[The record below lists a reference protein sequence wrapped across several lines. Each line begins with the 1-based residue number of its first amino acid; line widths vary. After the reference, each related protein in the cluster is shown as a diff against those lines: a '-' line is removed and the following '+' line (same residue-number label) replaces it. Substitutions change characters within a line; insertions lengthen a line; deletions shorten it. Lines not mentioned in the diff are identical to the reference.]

1 MYGCTNPN
9 CKTATC
15 LSYLK
20 RTSKTPFRRF
30 TVLSARAL
38 ATSLATRD
46 TPELD
51 LCPHQPVS
59 LLEEPEV
66 GIYREEIR
74 VRFPA
79 ASHTGGNVEYKESS
93 DTPNARKGKKISEQA
108 SKKDPKSF
116 TQNLFDTE
124 AMKMLQLA
132 KVKESILQWAPWFK
146 KEGNISQHELGPIS
160 RDTNT
165 TSDGIE
171 GCHSL
176 DAKKHDEK
184 LTEQTRT
191 LANGEPRLNGN
202 PRPGSKP
209 SMGYRPSQQ
218 IDNNVPVDSGPSS
231 KSHSWGLEQTDDVVS
246 ANETHRTTNIDQLEN
261 RSNLSSRGE
270 KKIITEKDILEIK
283 VLDKDYD
290 HRGAG
295 GEAIK
300 FRRSI
305 KVSSSSTDS
314 FTFDHGPVEQPQT
327 LSRFT
332 LESIAALVSTIKSVI
347 PESHD
352 EYSFQQSFGRI
363 PKHCRLASFIEGN
376 STEQEMNLAFG
387 TQSIIYVLST
397 ANALLDS
404 FIHIA
409 EADTAHSKK
418 SVPFHE
424 IVQAFRLLREIDYQP
439 SNIISS
445 LWISVGKL
453 HPQSSVRSKS
463 ALIKACRSIRSG
475 RSSHGFK
482 LESQV
487 SGTDLIPNGDAVHI
501 AKISF
506 AALVALIPECN
517 PTDWSKVQKLRGEGR
532 IIPEKVLPQDSFTDI
547 TLEVFDSL
555 HDDMALSLMRRLVR
569 AITARQC
576 LSEIS
581 NYQETNSGRDSA
593 THGEDFMD
601 ILVHAITDAEITQKM
616 TTSPGV
622 DASDTSGQEK
632 SQNFYL
638 SVLVEWLRSLILSEW
653 EGQAEV
659 PRWGLVGG
667 ALELMSHICK
677 ANLFPLLYRITNPLT
692 ARIPSPHGL
701 DPENFYIPFLSERID
716 LMEMP
721 IEWLSSQRDRNTV
734 HLLSYPFLF
743 MPSTLVFYFRS
754 INHATMFKAYENSLI
769 TSTMIDRVTLV
780 EPPAARGLLLYD
792 KLKKATQSYLVLD
805 IPREEVLTAALNQ
818 LWRREKRELT
828 RPLKIRMGEDN
839 GEIGMDSGGVQQE
852 FFRIAIREAFRPGYS
867 QQFSALTCY

>member
-9 CKTATC
+9 CKTPTC
-15 LSYLK
+15 LSNLK

-51 LCPHQPVS
+51 LCPHQPVD
-59 LLEEPEV
+59 LLEEPEIE
-66 GIYREEIR
+66 IYRDEIR
-74 VRFPA
+74 VRFPTA
-79 ASHTGGNVEYKESS
+79 NYTGGNEENTESS
-93 DTPNARKGKKISEQA
+93 NAPNARKGMKISEQA
-108 SKKDPKSF
+108 PKKDPKSF

-146 KEGNISQHELGPIS
+146 KEGDISQHELGHMPG
-160 RDTNT
+160 NT
-165 TSDGIE
+165 IIISDGIE
-171 GCHSL
+171 ACHSL
-176 DAKKHDEK
+176 DAKNHAERF
-184 LTEQTRT
+184 TEQTRT
-191 LANGEPRLNGN
+191 LANGEPKLNGN
-202 PRPGSKP
+202 SRSDSKP
-209 SMGYRPSQQ
+209 SIGCRPSKQ
-218 IDNNVPVDSGPSS
+218 IDSIVPVDSGPSS
-231 KSHSWGLEQTDDVVS
+231 ESHSCGLEQTDDVAS
-246 ANETHRTTNIDQLEN
+246 AQKTHRTTNIDQLDI
-261 RSNLSSRGE
+261 RPNLSSRSE
-270 KKIITEKDILEIK
+270 RKTIAQKDNLEIK
-283 VLDKDYD
+283 VLDEDYD
-290 HRGAG
+290 QRRAS
-295 GEAIK
+295 GETIK

-305 KVSSSSTDS
+305 KASSSLTDP
-314 FTFDHGPVEQPQT
+314 FIFDHGPVEQPQT

-332 LESIAALVSTIKSVI
+332 LGSVAALISTIKSVI
-347 PESHD
+347 PEQHD
-352 EYSFQQSFGRI
+352 EYNFQQSFGRI
-363 PKHCRLASFIEGN
+363 PKHCRLASFVEGT
-376 STEQEMNLAFG
+376 STEQETNLAFG

-404 FIHIA
+404 FIHTA
-409 EADTAHSKK
+409 EPDTAQSKK

-424 IVQAFRLLREIDYQP
+424 IVQAFRLLREIDYHP

-453 HPQSSVRSKS
+453 HPPNSVRSKS

-482 LESQV
+482 SESQIAD
-487 SGTDLIPNGDAVHI
+487 TDLIPNVDAVHI
-501 AKISF
+501 AKISL

-532 IIPEKVLPQDSFTDI
+532 TTPEKILPQDNLTDI
-547 TLEVFDSL
+547 TLEIFDSL
-555 HDDMALSLMRRLVR
+555 HDDMALSLMRRLIR

-581 NYQETNSGRDSA
+581 NYQETNSGRNNA

-601 ILVHAITDAEITQKM
+601 LLVHAITDAEINQTRA
-616 TTSPGV
+616 TSPGV
-622 DASDTSGQEK
+622 DASDSSEQKK
-632 SQNFYL
+632 SQKFYL
-638 SVLVEWLRSLILSEW
+638 SVLVEWLRSLILNEW

-667 ALELMSHICK
+667 ALELMSRICK
-677 ANLFPLLYRITNPLT
+677 ANLFPLLYRNTNPLA

-701 DPENFYIPFLSERID
+701 DPENFYTPFLSDRLD

-754 INHATMFKAYENSLI
+754 INHAAMFKAYENSLI
-769 TSTMIDRVTLV
+769 TSMMIDRVTIV
-780 EPPAARGLLLYD
+780 EPPARGLLLYD

-818 LWRREKRELT
+818 LWRREKRELM
-828 RPLKIRMGEDN
+828 RPLKIRLGEDN

-867 QQFSALTCY
+867 Q

>member
-1 MYGCTNPN
+1 MYGCMNPN
-9 CKTATC
+9 CKTPTC
-15 LSYLK
+15 LSNLK

-51 LCPHQPVS
+51 LCPHQPVNLS
-59 LLEEPEV
+59 EEPEV
-66 GIYREEIR
+66 GIYRDEMR
-74 VRFPA
+74 GRFPTA
-79 ASHTGGNVEYKESS
+79 NHTGRNIENPEPSDAPNV
-93 DTPNARKGKKISEQA
+93 RKGKKLSEQT

-146 KEGNISQHELGPIS
+146 KEGEVSRNELGSMPGNISS
-160 RDTNT
+160 
-165 TSDGIE
+165 TSEGIE
-171 GCHSL
+171 ACHSL
-176 DAKKHDEK
+176 DAAKHAES
-184 LTEQTRT
+184 LIEQTRT
-191 LANGEPRLNGN
+191 LANGEPKSNRLS
-202 PRPGSKP
+202 RFDSKP
-209 SMGYRPSQQ
+209 SMGCRSSQQ
-218 IDNNVPVDSGPSS
+218 ADSTVPIDPCPSLG
-231 KSHSWGLEQTDDVVS
+231 SHSWGLAQTDDG
-246 ANETHRTTNIDQLEN
+246 AFAQKMHRTNNTGQLDN
-261 RSNLSSRGE
+261 RPNLSSPGE
-270 KKIITEKDILEIK
+270 KKITSPEDDLEIK
-283 VLDKDYD
+283 VLDKDYN
-290 HRGAG
+290 HRKAG
-295 GEAIK
+295 GEAEK

-305 KVSSSSTDS
+305 KASSSSADP
-314 FTFDHGPVEQPQT
+314 FNFDHGPVEQPQT

-332 LESIAALVSTIKSVI
+332 SESIAALVSTIKGAI
-347 PESHD
+347 PEPYD
-352 EYSFQQSFGRI
+352 EYNFQQSFGRI
-363 PKHCRLASFIEGN
+363 PKHCRLASFVEGT

-387 TQSIIYVLST
+387 TQSITYVLST
-397 ANALLDS
+397 VNALLDS
-404 FIHIA
+404 FIYA
-409 EADTAHSKK
+409 EEPDTAHLKK

-424 IVQAFRLLREIDYQP
+424 VVQAFRLLREIDYHP

-445 LWISVGKL
+445 LWISIGKL
-453 HPQSSVRSKS
+453 HPPTSVRSKS

-482 LESQV
+482 LESQIADI
-487 SGTDLIPNGDAVHI
+487 DLIPDVDAIHI
-501 AKISF
+501 VKISL

-517 PTDWSKVQKLRGEGR
+517 PTDWSKVQKLRGLGR
-532 IIPEKVLPQDSFTDI
+532 IIPERPEAPSQDNFTGI
-547 TLEVFDSL
+547 TLEIFDSL
-555 HDDMALSLMRRLVR
+555 HDEMALSLMRRLVR

-581 NYQETNSGRDSA
+581 NYQETNSERNNA
-593 THGEDFMD
+593 THREDFMD
-601 ILVHAITDAEITQKM
+601 MLVCAMTDAEITQTI
-616 TTSPGV
+616 TTSPGA
-622 DASDTSGQEK
+622 DASDSSKQEK
-632 SQNFYL
+632 DQKFHL

-659 PRWGLVGG
+659 PKWGLVGG

-677 ANLFPLLYRITNPLT
+677 VNYFPLLYRNTNPLT

-701 DPENFYIPFLSERID
+701 DPEIFYTPFLSDRLD

-743 MPSTLVFYFRS
+743 MPSTLVYYFRS
-754 INHATMFKAYENSLI
+754 INHAAMFKAYENSLI
-769 TSTMIDRVTLV
+769 ISTMIERVTLV

-818 LWRREKRELT
+818 LWRRERRELT

-852 FFRIAIREAFRPGYS
+852 FFRIAMREAFRPGYC
-867 QQFSALTCY
+867 Q

>member
-9 CKTATC
+9 CKTPTC
-15 LSYLK
+15 LSNLK
-20 RTSKTPFRRF
+20 RTSRTPFRRF

-51 LCPHQPVS
+51 LCPHQPVK

-66 GIYREEIR
+66 GIYRDEIR

-79 ASHTGGNVEYKESS
+79 ANNTGGNVENKESS
-93 DTPNARKGKKISEQA
+93 GAPNARKGKKISEQA

-124 AMKMLQLA
+124 AMKMLQLT

-146 KEGNISQHELGPIS
+146 KEGDISQQELRPIS
-160 RDTNT
+160 RVTNT

-171 GCHSL
+171 ACHSL
-176 DAKKHDEK
+176 DARNHAERS
-184 LTEQTRT
+184 TEQTRT
-191 LANGEPRLNGN
+191 LANGEPKLKGNSRSDTKPNMGWRL
-202 PRPGSKP
+202 
-209 SMGYRPSQQ
+209 SQH
-218 IDNNVPVDSGPSS
+218 IEDSGPSS
-231 KSHSWGLEQTDDVVS
+231 ESHSWGLEQTDDVAS
-246 ANETHRTTNIDQLEN
+246 AQKTHGITNIDQLDN
-261 RSNLSSRGE
+261 RPNQSSRGE
-270 KKIITEKDILEIK
+270 KQTIVEKDNLETK
-283 VLDKDYD
+283 VLEKDYD
-290 HRGAG
+290 YRRTG
-295 GEAIK
+295 GEAIN

-305 KVSSSSTDS
+305 KASNPSTDPLI
-314 FTFDHGPVEQPQT
+314 FDDGHVEQPQT

-332 LESIAALVSTIKSVI
+332 LESVVALVSTIKSVI
-347 PESHD
+347 PEPHD
-352 EYSFQQSFGRI
+352 EYNFQQSFGRI
-363 PKHCRLASFIEGN
+363 PKHCRLASFLEGT
-376 STEQEMNLAFG
+376 STEQEMTLAFG

-397 ANALLDS
+397 GHALLES
-404 FIHIA
+404 FIHTA

-424 IVQAFRLLREIDYQP
+424 IVQAFRLLREIDYHP

-453 HPQSSVRSKS
+453 HPPTSVRSKS

-482 LESQV
+482 LESQIAD
-487 SGTDLIPNGDAVHI
+487 TDLIPNADAVHI
-501 AKISF
+501 AKITL

-532 IIPEKVLPQDSFTDI
+532 IIPERVLPEDDFTNI

-581 NYQETNSGRDSA
+581 NYQETNSGQDSA
-593 THGEDFMD
+593 THEEDFMG
-601 ILVHAITDAEITQKM
+601 ILIRAITDMDTTQRM
-616 TTSPGV
+616 TTSSGV
-622 DASDTSGQEK
+622 DASDSSEQEK
-632 SQNFYL
+632 GQKLYL

-659 PRWGLVGG
+659 ARWGVVGG

-677 ANLFPLLYRITNPLT
+677 ANLFHCSTATLIPL
-692 ARIPSPHGL
+692 
-701 DPENFYIPFLSERID
+701 
-716 LMEMP
+716 
-721 IEWLSSQRDRNTV
+721 
-734 HLLSYPFLF
+734 
-743 MPSTLVFYFRS
+743 
-754 INHATMFKAYENSLI
+754 
-769 TSTMIDRVTLV
+769 
-780 EPPAARGLLLYD
+780 
-792 KLKKATQSYLVLD
+792 
-805 IPREEVLTAALNQ
+805 
-818 LWRREKRELT
+818 
-828 RPLKIRMGEDN
+828 
-839 GEIGMDSGGVQQE
+839 
-852 FFRIAIREAFRPGYS
+852 
-867 QQFSALTCY
+867 

>member
-9 CKTATC
+9 CKTPTC
-15 LSYLK
+15 LSNLK
-20 RTSKTPFRRF
+20 RTSRTPFRRF

-51 LCPHQPVS
+51 LCPHQPVN

-66 GIYREEIR
+66 GIYRDEIR

-79 ASHTGGNVEYKESS
+79 ASYTGGNVENTESS
-93 DTPNARKGKKISEQA
+93 DAPNDRKGKKISEQA

-146 KEGNISQHELGPIS
+146 KEGDISHHELGPIPG
-160 RDTNT
+160 DTNT
-165 TSDGIE
+165 TSNGFE
-171 GCHSL
+171 ACHSL
-176 DAKKHDEK
+176 GAKNHAHS
-184 LTEQTRT
+184 LTEQTRS
-191 LANGEPRLNGN
+191 LVGGEPKSNGN
-202 PRPGSKP
+202 PRSDPNP
-209 SMGYRPSQQ
+209 SMGCRPSQQ
-218 IDNNVPVDSGPSS
+218 IDNIVPVDSGPPSES
-231 KSHSWGLEQTDDVVS
+231 YFLGLEQTDDVAS
-246 ANETHRTTNIDQLEN
+246 AQETHRTINIEQPEN
-261 RSNLSSRGE
+261 RLNISNRGE
-270 KKIITEKDILEIK
+270 KKIIVQKDILEMK

-290 HRGAG
+290 HRRAG

-300 FRRSI
+300 FGRSI
-305 KVSSSSTDS
+305 KANSSSTDP
-314 FTFDHGPVEQPQT
+314 FIFDHGPVEQPQT

-332 LESIAALVSTIKSVI
+332 LENIVALVSTIKSVI
-347 PESHD
+347 PETHD
-352 EYSFQQSFGRI
+352 EYNFQQSFGRI
-363 PKHCRLASFIEGN
+363 PKHCRLASFVEGT

-397 ANALLDS
+397 ANALLNS
-404 FIHIA
+404 FIHTTEI
-409 EADTAHSKK
+409 DTAHSKK

-424 IVQAFRLLREIDYQP
+424 IVQAFRLLREIDYHP

-445 LWISVGKL
+445 LWISVRKL
-453 HPQSSVRSKS
+453 HPPTSVRSKS

-482 LESQV
+482 LESQIAD
-487 SGTDLIPNGDAVHI
+487 TDLIPNADAVHI
-501 AKISF
+501 AKISL
-506 AALVALIPECN
+506 AALVALIPKCN
-517 PTDWSKVQKLRGEGR
+517 PADWFKVQKLRSEGR
-532 IIPEKVLPQDSFTDI
+532 IIPERFLPQDNFTDI
-547 TLEVFDSL
+547 TLEIFDSL

-581 NYQETNSGRDSA
+581 NYQETTSGRNNA

-601 ILVHAITDAEITQKM
+601 TLVRAITDAEITQTI

-622 DASDTSGQEK
+622 DAGDSSEPEILRK
-632 SQNFYL
+632 FYL

-677 ANLFPLLYRITNPLT
+677 ANLFPLLYRITNPL
-692 ARIPSPHGL
+692 
-701 DPENFYIPFLSERID
+701 N
-716 LMEMP
+716 
-721 IEWLSSQRDRNTV
+721 SSDT
-734 HLLSYPFLF
+734 F
-743 MPSTLVFYFRS
+743 
-754 INHATMFKAYENSLI
+754 ATWS
-769 TSTMIDRVTLV
+769 
-780 EPPAARGLLLYD
+780 
-792 KLKKATQSYLVLD
+792 
-805 IPREEVLTAALNQ
+805 
-818 LWRREKRELT
+818 
-828 RPLKIRMGEDN
+828 RP
-839 GEIGMDSGGVQQE
+839 
-852 FFRIAIREAFRPGYS
+852 
-867 QQFSALTCY
+867 

>member
-9 CKTATC
+9 CKTPTC
-15 LSYLK
+15 LSNLK

-51 LCPHQPVS
+51 LCPYQPVK

-66 GIYREEIR
+66 GIYRDEIR
-74 VRFPA
+74 LRVPA
-79 ASHTGGNVEYKESS
+79 ANYTGGNVENTQSS
-93 DTPNARKGKKISEQA
+93 DAPNARNGKKISGQA

-146 KEGNISQHELGPIS
+146 KEGDIPQQELGPIS
-160 RDTNT
+160 GDINT
-165 TSDGIE
+165 ISDGIE
-171 GCHSL
+171 ACHSL
-176 DAKKHDEK
+176 DARNHAESS
-184 LTEQTRT
+184 TNQTRT
-191 LANGEPRLNGN
+191 LANGEPKLNGN
-202 PRPGSKP
+202 SRSDSKP
-209 SMGYRPSQQ
+209 SMGCRPSQQ
-218 IDNNVPVDSGPSS
+218 IEDSSPSS
-231 KSHSWGLEQTDDVVS
+231 ESHSWGLQQTDNAAS
-246 ANETHRTTNIDQLEN
+246 AQKTHCTTNIDQLDN
-261 RSNLSSRGE
+261 RLNLSTRGE
-270 KKIITEKDILEIK
+270 KQISDEKDNLEIK
-283 VLDKDYD
+283 VLDKEYD
-290 HRGAG
+290 HRRAG

-300 FRRSI
+300 SRRNI
-305 KVSSSSTDS
+305 KASSPSTDP
-314 FTFDHGPVEQPQT
+314 FIFDDGHVEQPQT

-347 PESHD
+347 PEPHD
-352 EYSFQQSFGRI
+352 EYNFQQSFGRI
-363 PKHCRLASFIEGN
+363 PKHCRMASFVEGT

-397 ANALLDS
+397 GHALLES
-404 FIHIA
+404 FIHTA

-418 SVPFHE
+418 SVPFHD
-424 IVQAFRLLREIDYQP
+424 IVQAFRLLREIDYHP

-453 HPQSSVRSKS
+453 HPPTSVRSKS

-482 LESQV
+482 LESQIAD
-487 SGTDLIPNGDAVHI
+487 TDLIPNADAVHI
-501 AKISF
+501 AKISL
-506 AALVALIPECN
+506 AALVALIPECD

-532 IIPEKVLPQDSFTDI
+532 IIPERVLPQDNFTDI

-581 NYQETNSGRDSA
+581 NYQETNSARDSA

-601 ILVHAITDAEITQKM
+601 ILVRAITDAEIM

-622 DASDTSGQEK
+622 DASDSSEQEK
-632 SQNFYL
+632 SQKFYL

-667 ALELMSHICK
+667 ALELMSHICNQIFSI
-677 ANLFPLLYRITNPLT
+677 A
-692 ARIPSPHGL
+692 
-701 DPENFYIPFLSERID
+701 LS
-716 LMEMP
+716 
-721 IEWLSSQRDRNTV
+721 Q
-734 HLLSYPFLF
+734 H
-743 MPSTLVFYFRS
+743 
-754 INHATMFKAYENSLI
+754 
-769 TSTMIDRVTLV
+769 
-780 EPPAARGLLLYD
+780 
-792 KLKKATQSYLVLD
+792 
-805 IPREEVLTAALNQ
+805 
-818 LWRREKRELT
+818 
-828 RPLKIRMGEDN
+828 
-839 GEIGMDSGGVQQE
+839 
-852 FFRIAIREAFRPGYS
+852 
-867 QQFSALTCY
+867 

>member
-9 CKTATC
+9 CKTPTC
-15 LSYLK
+15 LSNLK

-51 LCPHQPVS
+51 LCPHQPVK

-66 GIYREEIR
+66 GIYRDEIR

-79 ASHTGGNVEYKESS
+79 ANYTVGNVENTESS
-93 DTPNARKGKKISEQA
+93 DASNARKSKKISEQS
-108 SKKDPKSF
+108 SKKDPKSL

-146 KEGNISQHELGPIS
+146 KQGYVPQQELGLIS
-160 RDTNT
+160 GDTNT
-165 TSDGIE
+165 ISDDIE
-171 GCHSL
+171 ACHSL
-176 DAKKHDEK
+176 DAGNHAERSTK
-184 LTEQTRT
+184 QTSS
-191 LANGEPRLNGN
+191 LANGEPKLSGN
-202 PRPGSKP
+202 SHSDSKP
-209 SMGYRPSQQ
+209 SMGCRSSQQ
-218 IDNNVPVDSGPSS
+218 IEDSGPSS
-231 KSHSWGLEQTDDVVS
+231 ELHLWGPSQTDVVAS
-246 ANETHRTTNIDQLEN
+246 ARTTHRTTNIDQLDN
-261 RSNLSSRGE
+261 RPNLSTRGE
-270 KKIITEKDILEIK
+270 KQTIAGKDNPEIK
-283 VLDKDYD
+283 VLDKDNDYT
-290 HRGAG
+290 RAG

-305 KVSSSSTDS
+305 KASNPSTDP
-314 FTFDHGPVEQPQT
+314 FIFDDGHVEQPQT

-347 PESHD
+347 PEPHD
-352 EYSFQQSFGRI
+352 EYNFQQSFGRI
-363 PKHCRLASFIEGN
+363 PKHCRLASFVEGT

-397 ANALLDS
+397 SHALLES
-404 FIHIA
+404 FIHTA

-424 IVQAFRLLREIDYQP
+424 IVQAFRLLREIDYHP

-453 HPQSSVRSKS
+453 HPPTSVRSKS

-482 LESQV
+482 LENQV
-487 SGTDLIPNGDAVHI
+487 ADTAIIPNDDAVHI
-501 AKISF
+501 AKVSL

-532 IIPEKVLPQDSFTDI
+532 IIPERLLPQDNFTDI

-581 NYQETNSGRDSA
+581 NYQETNSGQDSA
-593 THGEDFMD
+593 THGEDFMG
-601 ILVHAITDAEITQKM
+601 ILVRAITDAEIPQTTK
-616 TTSPGV
+616 TSPGV
-622 DASDTSGQEK
+622 DASDSSEQEK
-632 SQNFYL
+632 SQKFHL

-653 EGQAEV
+653 EGQAQV

-677 ANLFPLLYRITNPLT
+677 ANPFPCSIATLIPLQ
-692 ARIPSPHGL
+692 
-701 DPENFYIPFLSERID
+701 PE
-716 LMEMP
+716 
-721 IEWLSSQRDRNTV
+721 
-734 HLLSYPFLF
+734 
-743 MPSTLVFYFRS
+743 
-754 INHATMFKAYENSLI
+754 
-769 TSTMIDRVTLV
+769 
-780 EPPAARGLLLYD
+780 
-792 KLKKATQSYLVLD
+792 YLRHV
-805 IPREEVLTAALNQ
+805 V
-818 LWRREKRELT
+818 
-828 RPLKIRMGEDN
+828 
-839 GEIGMDSGGVQQE
+839 
-852 FFRIAIREAFRPGYS
+852 
-867 QQFSALTCY
+867 

>member
-9 CKTATC
+9 CKTPTC
-15 LSYLK
+15 LSNLR

-51 LCPHQPVS
+51 LCPHQPVK

-66 GIYREEIR
+66 GIYRDEIR
-74 VRFPA
+74 LRFPA
-79 ASHTGGNVEYKESS
+79 ANYSGGNVENTESS
-93 DTPNARKGKKISEQA
+93 DASNARKGKKISEQA

-146 KEGNISQHELGPIS
+146 KEGDIPQQELGPIS
-160 RDTNT
+160 GDINT
-165 TSDGIE
+165 ISDGIE
-171 GCHSL
+171 ACHSL
-176 DAKKHDEK
+176 DARNHAESSTK
-184 LTEQTRT
+184 QTRT
-191 LANGEPRLNGN
+191 LANGEPELNGN
-202 PRPGSKP
+202 SRSDSKP
-209 SMGYRPSQQ
+209 SMGCRPSQQ
-218 IDNNVPVDSGPSS
+218 IEDSGPSS
-231 KSHSWGLEQTDDVVS
+231 ESHSWGLEQTDDVAS
-246 ANETHRTTNIDQLEN
+246 AEKTHRTTNIDPLDN
-261 RSNLSSRGE
+261 RPNLSSRGE
-270 KKIITEKDILEIK
+270 KQTIVEKDNLEIK

-290 HRGAG
+290 HRRVG

-300 FRRSI
+300 FRRSV
-305 KVSSSSTDS
+305 KASSPSTVP
-314 FTFDHGPVEQPQT
+314 FIFDDGHVEQPQT
-327 LSRFT
+327 LGRFT

-347 PESHD
+347 PEPHD
-352 EYSFQQSFGRI
+352 EYNFQQSFGRI
-363 PKHCRLASFIEGN
+363 PKHCRLASFVEGT

-397 ANALLDS
+397 SHALLES
-404 FIHIA
+404 FIHTA

-424 IVQAFRLLREIDYQP
+424 IVQAFRLLREIDYHP

-453 HPQSSVRSKS
+453 HPPTSVRSKS

-475 RSSHGFK
+475 RSSYGFK
-482 LESQV
+482 LESQIAD
-487 SGTDLIPNGDAVHI
+487 TDLIPNADAVHI
-501 AKISF
+501 AKITL

-532 IIPEKVLPQDSFTDI
+532 IIPERVLPQDNFTDI

-593 THGEDFMD
+593 PHREDFMD
-601 ILVHAITDAEITQKM
+601 ILVRAITDTEITKTM

-622 DASDTSGQEK
+622 DASDSSEQEK
-632 SQNFYL
+632 SQKFYL
-638 SVLVEWLRSLILSEW
+638 SVLVEWLRSLILREW

-667 ALELMSHICK
+667 ALELMSHICNQSFSI
-677 ANLFPLLYRITNPLT
+677 A
-692 ARIPSPHGL
+692 
-701 DPENFYIPFLSERID
+701 LS
-716 LMEMP
+716 
-721 IEWLSSQRDRNTV
+721 Q
-734 HLLSYPFLF
+734 H
-743 MPSTLVFYFRS
+743 
-754 INHATMFKAYENSLI
+754 
-769 TSTMIDRVTLV
+769 
-780 EPPAARGLLLYD
+780 
-792 KLKKATQSYLVLD
+792 
-805 IPREEVLTAALNQ
+805 
-818 LWRREKRELT
+818 
-828 RPLKIRMGEDN
+828 
-839 GEIGMDSGGVQQE
+839 
-852 FFRIAIREAFRPGYS
+852 
-867 QQFSALTCY
+867 

>member
-9 CKTATC
+9 CKTPTC
-15 LSYLK
+15 LSNLK

-51 LCPHQPVS
+51 LCPHQPVNLS
-59 LLEEPEV
+59 EEPEV
-66 GIYREEIR
+66 GIYRDEMR
-74 VRFPA
+74 GRFPMA
-79 ASHTGGNVEYKESS
+79 NHTAGNIENSESS
-93 DTPNARKGKKISEQA
+93 DAPNARKGKKISEQT

-146 KEGNISQHELGPIS
+146 KEGEVSQHELGSMPGNI
-160 RDTNT
+160 NT
-165 TSDGIE
+165 TSEGIDA
-171 GCHSL
+171 CHSF
-176 DAKKHDEK
+176 DAEKHAEL

-191 LANGEPRLNGN
+191 LANGEPKSNGISRLD
-202 PRPGSKP
+202 SKHC
-209 SMGYRPSQQ
+209 MGCRPSQQ
-218 IDNNVPVDSGPSS
+218 IDNVVPLDSGPSLGS
-231 KSHSWGLEQTDDVVS
+231 NSWGLEQTDDS
-246 ANETHRTTNIDQLEN
+246 ASAQKMHRINDIDQLDN
-261 RSNLSSRGE
+261 RPNLSSPGE
-270 KKIITEKDILEIK
+270 KKMMAQNGDLEIK
-283 VLDKDYD
+283 VSDKDSDY
-290 HRGAG
+290 RRAG
-295 GEAIK
+295 EETEK

-305 KVSSSSTDS
+305 KASRSSTDP
-314 FTFDHGPVEQPQT
+314 FNFDHGPVEQPQT

-332 LESIAALVSTIKSVI
+332 SESIAALVSTIKRVI
-347 PESHD
+347 PEPHD
-352 EYSFQQSFGRI
+352 EYNFQQCFGRI
-363 PKHCRLASFIEGN
+363 PKHCRLASFVEGT

-397 ANALLDS
+397 ASALLNS
-404 FIHIA
+404 FIYTT
-409 EADTAHSKK
+409 EPNTAHLKK
-418 SVPFHE
+418 SVPFRE
-424 IVQAFRLLREIDYQP
+424 IVQAFRLLREIDYHP

-445 LWISVGKL
+445 LWISIGKL
-453 HPQSSVRSKS
+453 HPPTSVRSKS

-482 LESQV
+482 LESQIAD
-487 SGTDLIPNGDAVHI
+487 TDAIPDVDAVHI
-501 AKISF
+501 VKISL

-517 PTDWSKVQKLRGEGR
+517 PTDWSKVQKLRGLGR
-532 IIPEKVLPQDSFTDI
+532 IIPERPEVLLQDNLTDI
-547 TLEVFDSL
+547 TLEIFDSL
-555 HDDMALSLMRRLVR
+555 HDEMALSLMRRLVR

-581 NYQETNSGRDSA
+581 NYQETNSGRNNA
-593 THGEDFMD
+593 THGEGFMEM
-601 ILVHAITDAEITQKM
+601 LVRAMTDAEITQTR
-616 TTSPGV
+616 TTSPGA
-622 DASDTSGQEK
+622 DACDSSEQEK
-632 SQNFYL
+632 NQKFHL

-659 PRWGLVGG
+659 PKWGLVGG

-677 ANLFPLLYRITNPLT
+677 VNYFPLLYRSTNPLT
-692 ARIPSPHGL
+692 ARIPSPYGL
-701 DPENFYIPFLSERID
+701 DPEAFHTPFLSDRLD

-721 IEWLSSQRDRNTV
+721 IDWLSSQRDRNTV

-754 INHATMFKAYENSLI
+754 INHAAMFKAYENSLI
-769 TSTMIDRVTLV
+769 TSSMIERVTLV
-780 EPPAARGLLLYD
+780 EPPAGRELLLYD

-828 RPLKIRMGEDN
+828 RPLKIRMGENN

-852 FFRIAIREAFRPGYS
+852 FFRIAMREAFKPGYS
-867 QQFSALTCY
+867 Q

>member
-9 CKTATC
+9 CKTPTC
-15 LSYLK
+15 LSNLK
-20 RTSKTPFRRF
+20 RTSRTPFRRF

-51 LCPHQPVS
+51 LCPHQPVK

-66 GIYREEIR
+66 GIYRDEIR

-79 ASHTGGNVEYKESS
+79 ANYTGGNVENTESS
-93 DTPNARKGKKISEQA
+93 DTPNARRGKKISEQA

-146 KEGNISQHELGPIS
+146 KEGDIPQQELGPIS
-160 RDTNT
+160 GVTNT
-165 TSDGIE
+165 TSDGME
-171 GCHSL
+171 ACHSL
-176 DAKKHDEK
+176 DARNHAERS
-184 LTEQTRT
+184 TEQTRT
-191 LANGEPRLNGN
+191 LANGEPKFNGN
-202 PRPGSKP
+202 SRSDTKP
-209 SMGYRPSQQ
+209 CMGCRPSQQ
-218 IDNNVPVDSGPSS
+218 IEDSGPSS
-231 KSHSWGLEQTDDVVS
+231 ESHSWGLEQADDVAS
-246 ANETHRTTNIDQLEN
+246 AQKTHRTTNIDQLEN
-261 RSNLSSRGE
+261 RPKPSSRGE
-270 KKIITEKDILEIK
+270 KQIIVEKDNLEIK

-290 HRGAG
+290 NRRTG

-305 KVSSSSTDS
+305 KASNSSTDPLI
-314 FTFDHGPVEQPQT
+314 FDDGHVEQPQT

-332 LESIAALVSTIKSVI
+332 LESVAALVSTIKSVI
-347 PESHD
+347 PEPHD
-352 EYSFQQSFGRI
+352 EYNFQQSFGRI
-363 PKHCRLASFIEGN
+363 PKHCRLASFVEGT

-397 ANALLDS
+397 GHALLES
-404 FIHIA
+404 FIHTA

-424 IVQAFRLLREIDYQP
+424 IVQAFRLLREIDYHP

-453 HPQSSVRSKS
+453 HPPTSVRSKS

-475 RSSHGFK
+475 RSSHGFR
-482 LESQV
+482 LESQIAD
-487 SGTDLIPNGDAVHI
+487 TDLIPNADAVHI
-501 AKISF
+501 AKISL

-532 IIPEKVLPQDSFTDI
+532 IIPERVLPQDDFTAI

-581 NYQETNSGRDSA
+581 NYQETNSGQDSA
-593 THGEDFMD
+593 THGEDFMG
-601 ILVHAITDAEITQKM
+601 ILVRAIIDTEITQTM

-622 DASDTSGQEK
+622 DASDSSEQGK
-632 SQNFYL
+632 SQKFYL

-659 PRWGLVGG
+659 PRWGVVGG

-677 ANLFPLLYRITNPLT
+677 SNLFHCAITTL
-692 ARIPSPHGL
+692 IPIQ
-701 DPENFYIPFLSERID
+701 PE
-716 LMEMP
+716 
-721 IEWLSSQRDRNTV
+721 
-734 HLLSYPFLF
+734 
-743 MPSTLVFYFRS
+743 
-754 INHATMFKAYENSLI
+754 
-769 TSTMIDRVTLV
+769 
-780 EPPAARGLLLYD
+780 
-792 KLKKATQSYLVLD
+792 YLRQMV
-805 IPREEVLTAALNQ
+805 
-818 LWRREKRELT
+818 
-828 RPLKIRMGEDN
+828 
-839 GEIGMDSGGVQQE
+839 
-852 FFRIAIREAFRPGYS
+852 
-867 QQFSALTCY
+867 

>member
-1 MYGCTNPN
+1 MYGCTNPS
-9 CKTATC
+9 CKTPTC
-15 LSYLK
+15 LSNLK

-51 LCPHQPVS
+51 LCPHQPVK

-66 GIYREEIR
+66 GIYRDEIR

-79 ASHTGGNVEYKESS
+79 ANYTGGYVENTESS
-93 DTPNARKGKKISEQA
+93 DAPNARKGKKISEQA

-146 KEGNISQHELGPIS
+146 KEGDISQQELGLIS
-160 RDTNT
+160 GDTNT
-165 TSDGIE
+165 INDGIE
-171 GCHSL
+171 ECHSL
-176 DAKKHDEK
+176 DAKNHAERS
-184 LTEQTRT
+184 TEQTRT
-191 LANGEPRLNGN
+191 LANGEPKLNGN
-202 PRPGSKP
+202 SRSDSKP
-209 SMGYRPSQQ
+209 SIGCRSSQQ
-218 IDNNVPVDSGPSS
+218 LEDSGPSS
-231 KSHSWGLEQTDDVVS
+231 ESHSWGLEQTDDVAS
-246 ANETHRTTNIDQLEN
+246 AQKTHRTTNIDQLDN
-261 RSNLSSRGE
+261 RPNLSSRGE
-270 KKIITEKDILEIK
+270 KQIVVEKDNLEIK

-290 HRGAG
+290 HRRAG
-295 GEAIK
+295 REAIK

-305 KVSSSSTDS
+305 KASSPSKDP
-314 FTFDHGPVEQPQT
+314 FIFDDGHVEQPQT

-347 PESHD
+347 PEPHD
-352 EYSFQQSFGRI
+352 EYNFQQSFGRI
-363 PKHCRLASFIEGN
+363 PKHCRLASFVEGT

-387 TQSIIYVLST
+387 TQSIIYVLGT
-397 ANALLDS
+397 GHALLDS
-404 FIHIA
+404 FVHTA

-424 IVQAFRLLREIDYQP
+424 IVQAFRLLREIDYHP

-453 HPQSSVRSKS
+453 HPPTSVRSKS

-475 RSSHGFK
+475 RSSHGPK

-487 SGTDLIPNGDAVHI
+487 ADTDLIPNADAVHI

-532 IIPEKVLPQDSFTDI
+532 IIPERVLPQDNFTDI

-601 ILVHAITDAEITQKM
+601 NLVRAITDAEITQTL
-616 TTSPGV
+616 TTNPGV
-622 DASDTSGQEK
+622 DASDNSEQEK
-632 SQNFYL
+632 SQKFYL

-677 ANLFPLLYRITNPLT
+677 ANLFHCSIATLIPLQ
-692 ARIPSPHGL
+692 
-701 DPENFYIPFLSERID
+701 PE
-716 LMEMP
+716 
-721 IEWLSSQRDRNTV
+721 
-734 HLLSYPFLF
+734 
-743 MPSTLVFYFRS
+743 
-754 INHATMFKAYENSLI
+754 
-769 TSTMIDRVTLV
+769 
-780 EPPAARGLLLYD
+780 
-792 KLKKATQSYLVLD
+792 YLRHMV
-805 IPREEVLTAALNQ
+805 
-818 LWRREKRELT
+818 
-828 RPLKIRMGEDN
+828 
-839 GEIGMDSGGVQQE
+839 
-852 FFRIAIREAFRPGYS
+852 
-867 QQFSALTCY
+867 

>member
-9 CKTATC
+9 CKTPTC
-15 LSYLK
+15 LSNLK

-51 LCPHQPVS
+51 LCPYQPVK

-66 GIYREEIR
+66 GIYRDEIR
-74 VRFPA
+74 LRVPA
-79 ASHTGGNVEYKESS
+79 ANYTGGNVENTQSS
-93 DTPNARKGKKISEQA
+93 DAPNARKGKKISGQA

-146 KEGNISQHELGPIS
+146 KEGDIPQQELGPIS
-160 RDTNT
+160 GDINT
-165 TSDGIE
+165 ISDGIE
-171 GCHSL
+171 ACHSL
-176 DAKKHDEK
+176 DARNHAESS
-184 LTEQTRT
+184 TNQTRT
-191 LANGEPRLNGN
+191 LANGEPKLNGN
-202 PRPGSKP
+202 SRSDSKP
-209 SMGYRPSQQ
+209 SMGCRPSQQ
-218 IDNNVPVDSGPSS
+218 IEDSSPSS
-231 KSHSWGLEQTDDVVS
+231 ESHSWGLQQTDNAAS
-246 ANETHRTTNIDQLEN
+246 AQKTHCTTNIDQLDN
-261 RSNLSSRGE
+261 RLNLSTRGE
-270 KKIITEKDILEIK
+270 KQISDEKDNLEIK
-283 VLDKDYD
+283 VLDKEYD
-290 HRGAG
+290 HRRAG

-300 FRRSI
+300 SRRNI
-305 KVSSSSTDS
+305 KASSPSTDP
-314 FTFDHGPVEQPQT
+314 FIFDDGHVEQPQT

-347 PESHD
+347 PEPHD
-352 EYSFQQSFGRI
+352 EYNFQQSFGRI
-363 PKHCRLASFIEGN
+363 PKHCRMASFVEGT

-397 ANALLDS
+397 GHALLES
-404 FIHIA
+404 FIHTA

-418 SVPFHE
+418 SVPFHD
-424 IVQAFRLLREIDYQP
+424 IVQAFRLLREIDYHP

-453 HPQSSVRSKS
+453 HPPTSVRSKS

-482 LESQV
+482 LESQIAD
-487 SGTDLIPNGDAVHI
+487 TDLIPNADAVHI
-501 AKISF
+501 AKISL
-506 AALVALIPECN
+506 AALVALIPECD

-532 IIPEKVLPQDSFTDI
+532 IIPERVLPQDNFTDI

-601 ILVHAITDAEITQKM
+601 ILVRAITDAEIM

-622 DASDTSGQEK
+622 DASDSSEQEK
-632 SQNFYL
+632 SQKFYL

-667 ALELMSHICK
+667 ALELMSHICNQIFSI
-677 ANLFPLLYRITNPLT
+677 A
-692 ARIPSPHGL
+692 
-701 DPENFYIPFLSERID
+701 LS
-716 LMEMP
+716 
-721 IEWLSSQRDRNTV
+721 Q
-734 HLLSYPFLF
+734 H
-743 MPSTLVFYFRS
+743 
-754 INHATMFKAYENSLI
+754 
-769 TSTMIDRVTLV
+769 
-780 EPPAARGLLLYD
+780 
-792 KLKKATQSYLVLD
+792 
-805 IPREEVLTAALNQ
+805 
-818 LWRREKRELT
+818 
-828 RPLKIRMGEDN
+828 
-839 GEIGMDSGGVQQE
+839 
-852 FFRIAIREAFRPGYS
+852 
-867 QQFSALTCY
+867 

>member
-9 CKTATC
+9 CKTPTC
-15 LSYLK
+15 LSNLK

-51 LCPHQPVS
+51 LCPHQPVK

-66 GIYREEIR
+66 GIYRDEIR
-74 VRFPA
+74 LRFPA
-79 ASHTGGNVEYKESS
+79 ANYTGGNVENTQSS
-93 DTPNARKGKKISEQA
+93 DAPNARKGKKISGQA

-146 KEGNISQHELGPIS
+146 KEGDIPQQELGPIS
-160 RDTNT
+160 GDINT
-165 TSDGIE
+165 ISDGIE
-171 GCHSL
+171 ACHSL
-176 DAKKHDEK
+176 DARNHAESS
-184 LTEQTRT
+184 TNQTRT
-191 LANGEPRLNGN
+191 LANGEPKLNGN
-202 PRPGSKP
+202 SRSASKP
-209 SMGYRPSQQ
+209 SMGCRPSQQ
-218 IDNNVPVDSGPSS
+218 IEDSSPSS
-231 KSHSWGLEQTDDVVS
+231 ESHSWGLQQTDNAAS
-246 ANETHRTTNIDQLEN
+246 AQKTHRTTNIDQLDN
-261 RSNLSSRGE
+261 RLNLSTRGE
-270 KKIITEKDILEIK
+270 KQISDEKDNLEIK
-283 VLDKDYD
+283 VLDKEYD
-290 HRGAG
+290 HRRAG
-295 GEAIK
+295 GEAIN
-300 FRRSI
+300 FRRNI
-305 KVSSSSTDS
+305 KASSPSTDP
-314 FTFDHGPVEQPQT
+314 FIFDDGHVEQPQT

-347 PESHD
+347 PEPHD
-352 EYSFQQSFGRI
+352 EYNFQQSFGRI
-363 PKHCRLASFIEGN
+363 PKHCRMASFVEGT

-397 ANALLDS
+397 GHALLES
-404 FIHIA
+404 FIHTA

-418 SVPFHE
+418 SVPFHD
-424 IVQAFRLLREIDYQP
+424 IVQAFRLLREIDYHP

-453 HPQSSVRSKS
+453 HPPTSVRSKS

-482 LESQV
+482 LESQIAD
-487 SGTDLIPNGDAVHI
+487 TDLIPNADAVHI
-501 AKISF
+501 AKISL
-506 AALVALIPECN
+506 AALVALIPECD

-532 IIPEKVLPQDSFTDI
+532 IIPERVLPQDNFTDI

-601 ILVHAITDAEITQKM
+601 ILVRAITDAEIM

-622 DASDTSGQEK
+622 DASDSSEQEK
-632 SQNFYL
+632 SQKFYL

-667 ALELMSHICK
+667 ALELMSHICNQIFSI
-677 ANLFPLLYRITNPLT
+677 A
-692 ARIPSPHGL
+692 
-701 DPENFYIPFLSERID
+701 LS
-716 LMEMP
+716 
-721 IEWLSSQRDRNTV
+721 Q
-734 HLLSYPFLF
+734 H
-743 MPSTLVFYFRS
+743 
-754 INHATMFKAYENSLI
+754 
-769 TSTMIDRVTLV
+769 
-780 EPPAARGLLLYD
+780 
-792 KLKKATQSYLVLD
+792 
-805 IPREEVLTAALNQ
+805 
-818 LWRREKRELT
+818 
-828 RPLKIRMGEDN
+828 
-839 GEIGMDSGGVQQE
+839 
-852 FFRIAIREAFRPGYS
+852 
-867 QQFSALTCY
+867 

>member
-9 CKTATC
+9 CKTPTC
-15 LSYLK
+15 LSNLK

-51 LCPHQPVS
+51 LCPHQPVK

-66 GIYREEIR
+66 GIYRDEIR
-74 VRFPA
+74 LRFPA
-79 ASHTGGNVEYKESS
+79 ANYTGGNVENTQSS
-93 DTPNARKGKKISEQA
+93 NAPNARKGKKISEQA

-146 KEGNISQHELGPIS
+146 KEGDIPQQELGPIS
-160 RDTNT
+160 GDINT
-165 TSDGIE
+165 ISDGIE
-171 GCHSL
+171 ACHSL
-176 DAKKHDEK
+176 DARNHAESS
-184 LTEQTRT
+184 TNQTRT
-191 LANGEPRLNGN
+191 LANGEPKLNGN
-202 PRPGSKP
+202 SRSDSKP
-209 SMGYRPSQQ
+209 SMGCRPSQQ
-218 IDNNVPVDSGPSS
+218 IEDSSPSS
-231 KSHSWGLEQTDDVVS
+231 ESHSWGLQQTDNAAS
-246 ANETHRTTNIDQLEN
+246 AQKTHRTTNIDQPDN
-261 RSNLSSRGE
+261 RLNLSTRGE
-270 KKIITEKDILEIK
+270 KQISDEKDNLEIK
-283 VLDKDYD
+283 VLDKEYD
-290 HRGAG
+290 HRRAG
-295 GEAIK
+295 GEVIK
-300 FRRSI
+300 FRRNI
-305 KVSSSSTDS
+305 KASSPSTDP
-314 FTFDHGPVEQPQT
+314 FIFDDGHVEQPQT

-347 PESHD
+347 PEPHD
-352 EYSFQQSFGRI
+352 EYNFQQSFGRI
-363 PKHCRLASFIEGN
+363 PKHCRMASFVEGT

-397 ANALLDS
+397 GHALLES
-404 FIHIA
+404 FIHTA

-424 IVQAFRLLREIDYQP
+424 IVQAFRLLREIDYHP

-453 HPQSSVRSKS
+453 HPPTSVRSKS

-482 LESQV
+482 LESQIAD
-487 SGTDLIPNGDAVHI
+487 TDLIPNADAVHI
-501 AKISF
+501 AKISL
-506 AALVALIPECN
+506 AALVALIPECD

-532 IIPEKVLPQDSFTDI
+532 IIPERVLPQDNFTDI

-601 ILVHAITDAEITQKM
+601 ILVRAITDAEIM

-622 DASDTSGQEK
+622 DASDSSEQEK
-632 SQNFYL
+632 SQKFYL

-667 ALELMSHICK
+667 ALELMSHICNQIFSI
-677 ANLFPLLYRITNPLT
+677 A
-692 ARIPSPHGL
+692 
-701 DPENFYIPFLSERID
+701 LS
-716 LMEMP
+716 
-721 IEWLSSQRDRNTV
+721 Q
-734 HLLSYPFLF
+734 H
-743 MPSTLVFYFRS
+743 
-754 INHATMFKAYENSLI
+754 
-769 TSTMIDRVTLV
+769 
-780 EPPAARGLLLYD
+780 
-792 KLKKATQSYLVLD
+792 
-805 IPREEVLTAALNQ
+805 
-818 LWRREKRELT
+818 
-828 RPLKIRMGEDN
+828 
-839 GEIGMDSGGVQQE
+839 
-852 FFRIAIREAFRPGYS
+852 
-867 QQFSALTCY
+867 

>member
-9 CKTATC
+9 CKTPTC
-15 LSYLK
+15 LSNLK

-46 TPELD
+46 TTELD
-51 LCPHQPVS
+51 LCPHQPVK

-66 GIYREEIR
+66 GIYRDEIR
-74 VRFPA
+74 LRFPA
-79 ASHTGGNVEYKESS
+79 ANYTGGNVENTQSS
-93 DTPNARKGKKISEQA
+93 DAPNARKGKKISEQA

-146 KEGNISQHELGPIS
+146 KEGDIPQQELGPIS
-160 RDTNT
+160 GDINT
-165 TSDGIE
+165 ISDRIE
-171 GCHSL
+171 ACHSL
-176 DAKKHDEK
+176 DARNHAESS
-184 LTEQTRT
+184 TNQTRT
-191 LANGEPRLNGN
+191 LANGEPKLNGN
-202 PRPGSKP
+202 SRSDSKP
-209 SMGYRPSQQ
+209 SMGCRPSQQ
-218 IDNNVPVDSGPSS
+218 IEDSSPSS
-231 KSHSWGLEQTDDVVS
+231 ESHSWGLQQTDNAAS
-246 ANETHRTTNIDQLEN
+246 AQKTHRTTNIDQLDN
-261 RSNLSSRGE
+261 RLNLSTRGE
-270 KKIITEKDILEIK
+270 KQISDEKDNLEIK
-283 VLDKDYD
+283 VLDKEYD
-290 HRGAG
+290 HRRAG

-300 FRRSI
+300 FRRNI
-305 KVSSSSTDS
+305 KASSPSTDP
-314 FTFDHGPVEQPQT
+314 FIFDDGHVEQPQT

-347 PESHD
+347 PEPHD
-352 EYSFQQSFGRI
+352 EYNFQQSFGRI
-363 PKHCRLASFIEGN
+363 PKHCRMASFVEGT

-397 ANALLDS
+397 GHALLES
-404 FIHIA
+404 FIHTA

-424 IVQAFRLLREIDYQP
+424 IVQAFRLLREIDYHP

-453 HPQSSVRSKS
+453 HPPTSVRSKS
-463 ALIKACRSIRSG
+463 TLIKACRSIRSG
-475 RSSHGFK
+475 RSSQGFK
-482 LESQV
+482 LESQIAD
-487 SGTDLIPNGDAVHI
+487 TDLIPNADAVHI
-501 AKISF
+501 AKISL
-506 AALVALIPECN
+506 AALVALIPECD

-532 IIPEKVLPQDSFTDI
+532 IIPERVLPQDNFTDI

-601 ILVHAITDAEITQKM
+601 ILVRAITDAEIM

-622 DASDTSGQEK
+622 DASDSSEQEK
-632 SQNFYL
+632 SQKFYL

-667 ALELMSHICK
+667 ALELMSHICNQIFSI
-677 ANLFPLLYRITNPLT
+677 A
-692 ARIPSPHGL
+692 
-701 DPENFYIPFLSERID
+701 LS
-716 LMEMP
+716 
-721 IEWLSSQRDRNTV
+721 Q
-734 HLLSYPFLF
+734 H
-743 MPSTLVFYFRS
+743 
-754 INHATMFKAYENSLI
+754 
-769 TSTMIDRVTLV
+769 
-780 EPPAARGLLLYD
+780 
-792 KLKKATQSYLVLD
+792 
-805 IPREEVLTAALNQ
+805 
-818 LWRREKRELT
+818 
-828 RPLKIRMGEDN
+828 
-839 GEIGMDSGGVQQE
+839 
-852 FFRIAIREAFRPGYS
+852 
-867 QQFSALTCY
+867 

>member
-1 MYGCTNPN
+1 MYGCTNSN
-9 CKTATC
+9 CKTPTC
-15 LSYLK
+15 LSSLK

-51 LCPHQPVS
+51 LCPHQPVN
-59 LLEEPEV
+59 LPEEPEV
-66 GIYREEIR
+66 GIYRDEMR
-74 VRFPA
+74 ARFPA
-79 ASHTGGNVEYKESS
+79 ASHAGGNIENSVSS
-93 DTPNARKGKKISEQA
+93 GAPNARKGKKPSEQT

-146 KEGNISQHELGPIS
+146 KEGEVSRHGPGSMPGNIIS
-160 RDTNT
+160 
-165 TSDGIE
+165 TSE
-171 GCHSL
+171 GLEACHSL
-176 DAKKHDEK
+176 DARKHAK
-184 LTEQTRT
+184 SLTEQTRT
-191 LANGEPRLNGN
+191 HNGEPKLNGISHSDLKPN
-202 PRPGSKP
+202 NIVPLDSPPSLGS
-209 SMGYRPSQQ
+209 Y
-218 IDNNVPVDSGPSS
+218 
-231 KSHSWGLEQTDDVVS
+231 SWGLAHTDDGAS
-246 ANETHRTTNIDQLEN
+246 APKKNRTNNIDQLDN
-261 RSNLSSRGE
+261 RLNLSSPGE
-270 KKIITEKDILEIK
+270 KKILAQKGDLDNRI
-283 VLDKDYD
+283 LDKDYD
-290 HRGAG
+290 YKRGG
-295 GEAIK
+295 GEAEK
-300 FRRSI
+300 LRQSI
-305 KVSSSSTDS
+305 KASTLSTDP
-314 FTFDHGPVEQPQT
+314 FTFDHGSVEQPQT

-347 PESHD
+347 PEPHD
-352 EYSFQQSFGRI
+352 EYNFQKSFGRI
-363 PKHCRLASFIEGN
+363 PKHCRLASFVEGT

-387 TQSIIYVLST
+387 TQSITYVLST
-397 ANALLDS
+397 ATALLNS
-404 FIHIA
+404 FICTK
-409 EADTAHSKK
+409 ADTAHFKK

-424 IVQAFRLLREIDYQP
+424 IVQAFRLLREIDYHP

-445 LWISVGKL
+445 LWISIGKL
-453 HPQSSVRSKS
+453 HPPTSVRSKS

-482 LESQV
+482 LEHEV
-487 SGTDLIPNGDAVHI
+487 SDTDLIPDVDAVHI
-501 AKISF
+501 VKISL

-517 PTDWSKVQKLRGEGR
+517 PADWSKVQKLRGLGR
-532 IIPEKVLPQDSFTDI
+532 IIPERPLEDSFTDT
-547 TLEVFDSL
+547 TLEIFDSL
-555 HDDMALSLMRRLVR
+555 NDEMALSLMRRLVR
-569 AITARQC
+569 AITARQS

-581 NYQETNSGRDSA
+581 NYQQTNSGRNNVTHREEFLDMLIHAMTDS
-593 THGEDFMD
+593 
-601 ILVHAITDAEITQKM
+601 EITPI
-616 TTSPGV
+616 PGA
-622 DASDTSGQEK
+622 DPSDSLEQVKTQR
-632 SQNFYL
+632 FHL

-659 PRWGLVGG
+659 PKWGLVGG

-677 ANLFPLLYRITNPLT
+677 AKYFPLLHRNTNLLT
-692 ARIPSPHGL
+692 VRIPSPHGL
-701 DPENFYIPFLSERID
+701 DPEIFYTPFLSDRLD

-721 IEWLSSQRDRNTV
+721 TEWLSSQRDRNAV

-769 TSTMIDRVTLV
+769 TSTMIERVTLV
-780 EPPAARGLLLYD
+780 EPPASRGLLLYD

-818 LWRREKRELT
+818 LWRREKRELM

-867 QQFSALTCY
+867 Q

>member
-9 CKTATC
+9 CKTPTC
-15 LSYLK
+15 LSNLK

-51 LCPHQPVS
+51 LCPHQPVNLS
-59 LLEEPEV
+59 EEPEV
-66 GIYREEIR
+66 GIYRDEMR
-74 VRFPA
+74 ARFPTVNQ
-79 ASHTGGNVEYKESS
+79 TGGSIENSASS
-93 DTPNARKGKKISEQA
+93 EAPNARNARKGKKVSEQT

-146 KEGNISQHELGPIS
+146 KEGEVSQHELGSMPGNI
-160 RDTNT
+160 NT
-165 TSDGIE
+165 TNEGIE
-171 GCHSL
+171 ACSSL
-176 DAKKHDEK
+176 DAKKHAES

-191 LANGEPRLNGN
+191 LANGEPKLNEISHLDSN
-202 PRPGSKP
+202 PN
-209 SMGYRPSQQ
+209 MGCRPSQQ
-218 IDNNVPVDSGPSS
+218 IDNIVSLDSHPSLG
-231 KSHSWGLEQTDDVVS
+231 SHSWGLAQTDDDAS
-246 ANETHRTTNIDQLEN
+246 AQKMHRTNNIDQLEN
-261 RSNLSSRGE
+261 RPNLSGPGE
-270 KKIITEKDILEIK
+270 KNIMAQKGDLENK
-283 VLDKDYD
+283 VLYKG
-290 HRGAG
+290 RRG
-295 GEAIK
+295 GEAEK
-300 FRRSI
+300 FRQSI
-305 KVSSSSTDS
+305 KASTSSTDP
-314 FTFDHGPVEQPQT
+314 FNFDHGPVEQPQT

-332 LESIAALVSTIKSVI
+332 PESIAALVSTIKSVI
-347 PESHD
+347 PEPHD
-352 EYSFQQSFGRI
+352 EYNFQQSFGRI
-363 PKHCRLASFIEGN
+363 PKHCRLASFVEGT

-387 TQSIIYVLST
+387 TQSITYVLSS
-397 ANALLDS
+397 ANALLNS
-404 FIHIA
+404 FIYTT
-409 EADTAHSKK
+409 EPDTAHLKK

-424 IVQAFRLLREIDYQP
+424 IVQAFRLLREIDYHP

-445 LWISVGKL
+445 LWISIGKL
-453 HPQSSVRSKS
+453 HPPTSVRSKS
-463 ALIKACRSIRSG
+463 ALIKACRSIRAG
-475 RSSHGFK
+475 RSTSGFK
-482 LESQV
+482 LESQI
-487 SGTDLIPNGDAVHI
+487 TDTDVVPDVDAVHI
-501 AKISF
+501 VKISL

-517 PTDWSKVQKLRGEGR
+517 PTDWFKVQKLRGLGR
-532 IIPEKVLPQDSFTDI
+532 IIPGRPQDNFTDT
-547 TLEVFDSL
+547 TLEIFDSL
-555 HDDMALSLMRRLVR
+555 HDEMALSLVRRLVR

-581 NYQETNSGRDSA
+581 NYQETNSGRNNA
-593 THGEDFMD
+593 THGEDFMGM
-601 ILVHAITDAEITQKM
+601 LVHAMTDTEITQTM
-616 TTSPGV
+616 ATSPGA
-622 DASDTSGQEK
+622 DASDSSEQEK
-632 SQNFYL
+632 TQKFHL

-659 PRWGLVGG
+659 PKWGLVGG

-677 ANLFPLLYRITNPLT
+677 VNYFPLLDRNTNPLT

-701 DPENFYIPFLSERID
+701 DPEIFYTPFLSDRLD

-721 IEWLSSQRDRNTV
+721 VEWLSSQRDRSTV

-754 INHATMFKAYENSLI
+754 INHAAMFKAYENSLI
-769 TSTMIDRVTLV
+769 TSTMIERVTLV
-780 EPPAARGLLLYD
+780 EPPAPRRLLLYD

-805 IPREEVLTAALNQ
+805 IPREEVLTAAFNQ

-852 FFRIAIREAFRPGYS
+852 FFRIAMREAFRPGYS
-867 QQFSALTCY
+867 Q

>member
-1 MYGCTNPN
+1 MFGCTNPN
-9 CKTATC
+9 CKTPTC
-15 LSYLK
+15 LSNLK

-51 LCPHQPVS
+51 LCPHQPVK

-66 GIYREEIR
+66 GIYRDEIR
-74 VRFPA
+74 LRFPA
-79 ASHTGGNVEYKESS
+79 ANYTGGNVENTESS
-93 DTPNARKGKKISEQA
+93 DAPNARKGKKTSEQA

-146 KEGNISQHELGPIS
+146 KEGDIPQQELGPIS
-160 RDTNT
+160 GDINT
-165 TSDGIE
+165 ISDGIE
-171 GCHSL
+171 ACHSL
-176 DAKKHDEK
+176 DARNHAESS
-184 LTEQTRT
+184 TNQTRT
-191 LANGEPRLNGN
+191 LANGEPKLNGN
-202 PRPGSKP
+202 SRSDSKP
-209 SMGYRPSQQ
+209 SMGCRPSQQ
-218 IDNNVPVDSGPSS
+218 IEDFGPSS
-231 KSHSWGLEQTDDVVS
+231 ESHSWGLEQTDDAAS
-246 ANETHRTTNIDQLEN
+246 AQKTHRTTNIDQLDN
-261 RSNLSSRGE
+261 RLNLSTRGE
-270 KKIITEKDILEIK
+270 KQIINEKDNLEIK
-283 VLDKDYD
+283 VLGKEYD
-290 HRGAG
+290 HRRAG

-300 FRRSI
+300 FRRNI
-305 KVSSSSTDS
+305 KASSPSTDP
-314 FTFDHGPVEQPQT
+314 FIFYDGHVEQPQT

-347 PESHD
+347 PEPHD
-352 EYSFQQSFGRI
+352 EYNFQQSFGRI
-363 PKHCRLASFIEGN
+363 PKHCRLTSFVEGT

-397 ANALLDS
+397 GHALLKS
-404 FIHIA
+404 FIHTA

-424 IVQAFRLLREIDYQP
+424 IVQAFRLLREIDYHP

-453 HPQSSVRSKS
+453 HPPTSVRSKS

-482 LESQV
+482 LESQIAD
-487 SGTDLIPNGDAVHI
+487 TDLIPNADAVHI
-501 AKISF
+501 AKISL
-506 AALVALIPECN
+506 AALVALIPECD

-532 IIPEKVLPQDSFTDI
+532 IIPERVLPQDNITDI

-593 THGEDFMD
+593 AHGEDFMD
-601 ILVHAITDAEITQKM
+601 ILVRAITDAEITQTM

-622 DASDTSGQEK
+622 DASDSSEQEK
-632 SQNFYL
+632 SQKFYL

-667 ALELMSHICK
+667 ALELMSHICNQIFSI
-677 ANLFPLLYRITNPLT
+677 A
-692 ARIPSPHGL
+692 
-701 DPENFYIPFLSERID
+701 LS
-716 LMEMP
+716 
-721 IEWLSSQRDRNTV
+721 Q
-734 HLLSYPFLF
+734 H
-743 MPSTLVFYFRS
+743 
-754 INHATMFKAYENSLI
+754 
-769 TSTMIDRVTLV
+769 
-780 EPPAARGLLLYD
+780 
-792 KLKKATQSYLVLD
+792 
-805 IPREEVLTAALNQ
+805 
-818 LWRREKRELT
+818 
-828 RPLKIRMGEDN
+828 
-839 GEIGMDSGGVQQE
+839 
-852 FFRIAIREAFRPGYS
+852 
-867 QQFSALTCY
+867 

>member
-9 CKTATC
+9 CKTPTC
-15 LSYLK
+15 LSNLK

-51 LCPHQPVS
+51 LCPHQPVK

-66 GIYREEIR
+66 GIYRDEIR
-74 VRFPA
+74 VRLPA
-79 ASHTGGNVEYKESS
+79 ANYTGGNVENTESS
-93 DTPNARKGKKISEQA
+93 DAPNARKGKKISEQS
-108 SKKDPKSF
+108 SKKDPKSL

-146 KEGNISQHELGPIS
+146 KEGGVPQQELGLIS
-160 RDTNT
+160 GDTNII
-165 TSDGIE
+165 SDGVE
-171 GCHSL
+171 ACHSL
-176 DAKKHDEK
+176 DAGNHAERSTK
-184 LTEQTRT
+184 QTSS
-191 LANGEPRLNGN
+191 LANGEPKLNGN
-202 PRPGSKP
+202 YHSASKP
-209 SMGYRPSQQ
+209 SMGRRPSQQ
-218 IDNNVPVDSGPSS
+218 IENSGPSS
-231 KSHSWGLEQTDDVVS
+231 ELRLWGPSQTDVIAS
-246 ANETHRTTNIDQLEN
+246 ARKTHRTTNIDQLDN
-261 RSNLSSRGE
+261 RPNLSTRGE
-270 KKIITEKDILEIK
+270 KQTIAEKDNPEIR
-283 VLDKDYD
+283 VLDKNND
-290 HRGAG
+290 HRRAD

-305 KVSSSSTDS
+305 KASNPSIDS
-314 FTFDHGPVEQPQT
+314 FIFDDGQVEQPQT

-347 PESHD
+347 PEPHD
-352 EYSFQQSFGRI
+352 EYNFQQSFGRI
-363 PKHCRLASFIEGN
+363 PKHCRLASFVEGT

-397 ANALLDS
+397 SHALLES
-404 FIHIA
+404 FIHTA

-424 IVQAFRLLREIDYQP
+424 IVQAFRLLREIDYHP

-453 HPQSSVRSKS
+453 HPPTSVRSKS

-475 RSSHGFK
+475 GSSHRFK
-482 LESQV
+482 LENQIAD
-487 SGTDLIPNGDAVHI
+487 TAIIPNADAVHI
-501 AKISF
+501 AKVSL

-532 IIPEKVLPQDSFTDI
+532 IIPERVLPQDNFTDI

-581 NYQETNSGRDSA
+581 NYQETNSGQDSA
-593 THGEDFMD
+593 THGEDFMG
-601 ILVHAITDAEITQKM
+601 ILVRAITDAEIPQTMK
-616 TTSPGV
+616 TSQGV
-622 DASDTSGQEK
+622 DASDNSKQEK
-632 SQNFYL
+632 SQKFHL

-653 EGQAEV
+653 EGQAQV

-677 ANLFPLLYRITNPLT
+677 ANPVPC
-692 ARIPSPHGL
+692 
-701 DPENFYIPFLSERID
+701 
-716 LMEMP
+716 
-721 IEWLSSQRDRNTV
+721 
-734 HLLSYPFLF
+734 
-743 MPSTLVFYFRS
+743 S
-754 INHATMFKAYENSLI
+754 I
-769 TSTMIDRVTLV
+769 
-780 EPPAARGLLLYD
+780 
-792 KLKKATQSYLVLD
+792 
-805 IPREEVLTAALNQ
+805 AALI
-818 LWRREKRELT
+818 
-828 RPLKIRMGEDN
+828 PLQPEYLRH
-839 GEIGMDSGGVQQE
+839 VV
-852 FFRIAIREAFRPGYS
+852 
-867 QQFSALTCY
+867 

>member
-9 CKTATC
+9 CKTPTC
-15 LSYLK
+15 LSNLK
-20 RTSKTPFRRF
+20 RTSRTPFRRF

-51 LCPHQPVS
+51 LCPHQPVK

-66 GIYREEIR
+66 GIYRDEIR
-74 VRFPA
+74 ARFPA
-79 ASHTGGNVEYKESS
+79 ANCTGGNVENTESS
-93 DTPNARKGKKISEQA
+93 DAPNARKGKKISEQV

-146 KEGNISQHELGPIS
+146 KEGDIPRQELGPIS
-160 RDTNT
+160 GVTNT
-165 TSDGIE
+165 ISDGIE
-171 GCHSL
+171 ACHSL
-176 DAKKHDEK
+176 DARNHAERS
-184 LTEQTRT
+184 TEQTRT
-191 LANGEPRLNGN
+191 LANGEPKLNGN
-202 PRPGSKP
+202 SRSDPKP
-209 SMGYRPSQQ
+209 SMGCRPSQQ
-218 IDNNVPVDSGPSS
+218 IEHSGPSS
-231 KSHSWGLEQTDDVVS
+231 ESHSWGLEHTDDVAS
-246 ANETHRTTNIDQLEN
+246 AQKTHCITNIDQLDN
-261 RSNLSSRGE
+261 RPNPSCRGE
-270 KKIITEKDILEIK
+270 KQIIVEKDNLEIK

-290 HRGAG
+290 YRRPG

-305 KVSSSSTDS
+305 KASNPSTDPLI
-314 FTFDHGPVEQPQT
+314 FDDGHVEQPQT

-332 LESIAALVSTIKSVI
+332 LESVAALVSTIKSVI
-347 PESHD
+347 SEPHD
-352 EYSFQQSFGRI
+352 EYNFQQSFGRI
-363 PKHCRLASFIEGN
+363 PKHCRLASFVEGT

-397 ANALLDS
+397 GHALLES
-404 FIHIA
+404 FIHTA

-424 IVQAFRLLREIDYQP
+424 IVQAFRLLREIDYHP

-453 HPQSSVRSKS
+453 HPPTSVRSKS

-482 LESQV
+482 LESQIAD
-487 SGTDLIPNGDAVHI
+487 TDLIPNADAVHI
-501 AKISF
+501 AKISL

-532 IIPEKVLPQDSFTDI
+532 IIPEKVLPQDDFTDI

-581 NYQETNSGRDSA
+581 NYQETDSGQDSA
-593 THGEDFMD
+593 THGENFMG
-601 ILVHAITDAEITQKM
+601 ILVRAITDKEITQTM
-616 TTSPGV
+616 TSSPGV
-622 DASDTSGQEK
+622 DASDSSEQEK
-632 SQNFYL
+632 SQKFYL

-659 PRWGLVGG
+659 PRWGVVGG

-677 ANLFPLLYRITNPLT
+677 ANLFHCPIAPLIPLQ
-692 ARIPSPHGL
+692 
-701 DPENFYIPFLSERID
+701 PE
-716 LMEMP
+716 
-721 IEWLSSQRDRNTV
+721 
-734 HLLSYPFLF
+734 
-743 MPSTLVFYFRS
+743 
-754 INHATMFKAYENSLI
+754 
-769 TSTMIDRVTLV
+769 
-780 EPPAARGLLLYD
+780 
-792 KLKKATQSYLVLD
+792 YL
-805 IPREEVLTAALNQ
+805 RHMA
-818 LWRREKRELT
+818 
-828 RPLKIRMGEDN
+828 
-839 GEIGMDSGGVQQE
+839 
-852 FFRIAIREAFRPGYS
+852 
-867 QQFSALTCY
+867 

>member
-9 CKTATC
+9 CKTPTC
-15 LSYLK
+15 LSNLK

-51 LCPHQPVS
+51 LCPHQPVK

-66 GIYREEIR
+66 GIYRDEIR
-74 VRFPA
+74 SRFPA
-79 ASHTGGNVEYKESS
+79 ANYTGGNVENTQSS
-93 DTPNARKGKKISEQA
+93 DAPNARKGKKISGQA

-146 KEGNISQHELGPIS
+146 KEGDIPQQELGPIS
-160 RDTNT
+160 GDINT
-165 TSDGIE
+165 ISDGIE
-171 GCHSL
+171 ACHSL
-176 DAKKHDEK
+176 DARNHAESS
-184 LTEQTRT
+184 TNQTRT
-191 LANGEPRLNGN
+191 LANGEPKLNGN
-202 PRPGSKP
+202 SRSDSKP
-209 SMGYRPSQQ
+209 SMGCRPSQQ
-218 IDNNVPVDSGPSS
+218 IEDSSPSS
-231 KSHSWGLEQTDDVVS
+231 ESHSWGLQQTDNAAS
-246 ANETHRTTNIDQLEN
+246 AQKTHCTTNIDQLDN
-261 RSNLSSRGE
+261 RLNLSTQGE
-270 KKIITEKDILEIK
+270 KQISDEKDNLEIK
-283 VLDKDYD
+283 VLDKEYD
-290 HRGAG
+290 HRRAG

-300 FRRSI
+300 FRRNI
-305 KVSSSSTDS
+305 KASSPSTDP
-314 FTFDHGPVEQPQT
+314 FIFDDGHVEQPQT

-347 PESHD
+347 PEPHD
-352 EYSFQQSFGRI
+352 EYNFQQSFGRI
-363 PKHCRLASFIEGN
+363 PKHCRMASFVEGT

-397 ANALLDS
+397 GHALLES
-404 FIHIA
+404 FIHTA

-418 SVPFHE
+418 SVPFHD
-424 IVQAFRLLREIDYQP
+424 IVQAFRLLREIDYHP

-453 HPQSSVRSKS
+453 HPPTSVRSKS

-482 LESQV
+482 LESQIAD
-487 SGTDLIPNGDAVHI
+487 TDLIPNADAVHI
-501 AKISF
+501 AKISL
-506 AALVALIPECN
+506 AALVALIPECD

-532 IIPEKVLPQDSFTDI
+532 IIPERVLPQDNFTDI

-601 ILVHAITDAEITQKM
+601 ILVRAITDAEIM

-622 DASDTSGQEK
+622 DASDSSEQEK
-632 SQNFYL
+632 SQKFYL

-667 ALELMSHICK
+667 ALELMSHICNQIFSI
-677 ANLFPLLYRITNPLT
+677 A
-692 ARIPSPHGL
+692 
-701 DPENFYIPFLSERID
+701 LS
-716 LMEMP
+716 
-721 IEWLSSQRDRNTV
+721 Q
-734 HLLSYPFLF
+734 H
-743 MPSTLVFYFRS
+743 
-754 INHATMFKAYENSLI
+754 
-769 TSTMIDRVTLV
+769 
-780 EPPAARGLLLYD
+780 
-792 KLKKATQSYLVLD
+792 
-805 IPREEVLTAALNQ
+805 
-818 LWRREKRELT
+818 
-828 RPLKIRMGEDN
+828 
-839 GEIGMDSGGVQQE
+839 
-852 FFRIAIREAFRPGYS
+852 
-867 QQFSALTCY
+867 

>member
-9 CKTATC
+9 CKTPTC
-15 LSYLK
+15 LSNLK

-51 LCPHQPVS
+51 LCPHQPVK

-66 GIYREEIR
+66 GIYRDEIR
-74 VRFPA
+74 SRFPA
-79 ASHTGGNVEYKESS
+79 ANYTGGNVENTQSS
-93 DTPNARKGKKISEQA
+93 DAPNARKGKKISGQA

-146 KEGNISQHELGPIS
+146 KEGDIPQQELGPIS
-160 RDTNT
+160 GDINT
-165 TSDGIE
+165 ISDGIE
-171 GCHSL
+171 ACHSL
-176 DAKKHDEK
+176 DARNHAESS
-184 LTEQTRT
+184 TNQTRT
-191 LANGEPRLNGN
+191 LANGEPKLNGN
-202 PRPGSKP
+202 SRSDSKP
-209 SMGYRPSQQ
+209 SMGCRPSQQ
-218 IDNNVPVDSGPSS
+218 IEDSSPSS
-231 KSHSWGLEQTDDVVS
+231 ESHSWGLQQTDNAAS
-246 ANETHRTTNIDQLEN
+246 AQKTHCTTNIDQLDN
-261 RSNLSSRGE
+261 RLNLSTRGE
-270 KKIITEKDILEIK
+270 KQISDEKDNLEIK
-283 VLDKDYD
+283 VLDKEYD
-290 HRGAG
+290 HRRAG

-300 FRRSI
+300 FRRNI
-305 KVSSSSTDS
+305 KASSPSTDP
-314 FTFDHGPVEQPQT
+314 FIFDDGHVEQPQT

-347 PESHD
+347 PEPHD
-352 EYSFQQSFGRI
+352 EYNFQQSFGRI
-363 PKHCRLASFIEGN
+363 PKHCRMASFVEGT

-397 ANALLDS
+397 GHALLES
-404 FIHIA
+404 FIHTA

-418 SVPFHE
+418 SVPFHD
-424 IVQAFRLLREIDYQP
+424 IVQAFRLLREIDYHP

-453 HPQSSVRSKS
+453 HPPTSVRSKS

-482 LESQV
+482 LESQIAD
-487 SGTDLIPNGDAVHI
+487 TDLIPNADAVHI
-501 AKISF
+501 AKISL
-506 AALVALIPECN
+506 AALVALIPECD

-532 IIPEKVLPQDSFTDI
+532 IIPERVLPQDNFTDI

-601 ILVHAITDAEITQKM
+601 ILVRAITDAEIM

-622 DASDTSGQEK
+622 DASDSSEQEK
-632 SQNFYL
+632 SQKFYL

-667 ALELMSHICK
+667 ALELMSHICNQIFSI
-677 ANLFPLLYRITNPLT
+677 A
-692 ARIPSPHGL
+692 
-701 DPENFYIPFLSERID
+701 LS
-716 LMEMP
+716 
-721 IEWLSSQRDRNTV
+721 Q
-734 HLLSYPFLF
+734 H
-743 MPSTLVFYFRS
+743 
-754 INHATMFKAYENSLI
+754 
-769 TSTMIDRVTLV
+769 
-780 EPPAARGLLLYD
+780 
-792 KLKKATQSYLVLD
+792 
-805 IPREEVLTAALNQ
+805 
-818 LWRREKRELT
+818 
-828 RPLKIRMGEDN
+828 
-839 GEIGMDSGGVQQE
+839 
-852 FFRIAIREAFRPGYS
+852 
-867 QQFSALTCY
+867 